1 MKKILDIRHIVI
13 VLLLLICA
21 LEFLNPKGF
30 MPNRTKIV
38 TQIDSIPFEVHDT
51 TEIEVPVEVEVLYE
65 VKVPYEVKV
74 EVPVIQSVDTAQI
87 LKSHFA
93 KIQYKDVLKLP
104 NNQGTV
110 TIIDTIANNTIVNRK
125 FIADVKRMIIN
136 DTIYTQIPRKTEV
149 YFGFDAKFDKP
160 VQLLNASVPAGVGV
174 LNHSSGAVP
183 VNAFAVELILY
194 KLVNVVTFILFVNC
208 NTFVNALQFLN
219 VDEKFI
225 ANVFVSNNVDGT
237 DVNPVQAKK
246 HDANVVANGTLSNN
260 PVGTVVIVVIE
271 EKLSVN
277 VVAFGE

>member
-30 MPNRTKIV
+30 MPNRTKTV

-74 EVPVIQSVDTAQI
+74 EVPVIQSVDTAEI

-110 TIIDTIANNTIVNRK
+110 TITDTIANNTIVNRK

-136 DTIYTQIPRKTEV
+136 DTIYTQIPRKSEAYLGLDV
-149 YFGFDAKFDKP
+149 KFDKP
-160 VQLLNASVPAGVGV
+160 NVINIIGLSMLFKNKDDRHMYKLGVGV
-174 LNHSSGAVP
+174 TNRVDDAGT
-183 VNAFAVELILY
+183 EG
-194 KLVNVVTFILFVNC
+194 KLTPFIGGGVYW
-208 NTFVNALQFLN
+208 
-219 VDEKFI
+219 
-225 ANVFVSNNVDGT
+225 
-237 DVNPVQAKK
+237 
-246 HDANVVANGTLSNN
+246 
-260 PVGTVVIVVIE
+260 
-271 EKLSVN
+271 KLKLK
-277 VVAFGE
+277 

>member
-74 EVPVIQSVDTAQI
+74 EVPVIQSVDTAEI

-136 DTIYTQIPRKTEV
+136 DTIYTQIPRKTEAYLGLDV
-149 YFGFDAKFDKP
+149 KFDKP
-160 VQLLNASVPAGVGV
+160 NVINIIGLSMLFKNKDDRHLYKLGVGV
-174 LNHSSGAVP
+174 TNRVDDGGT
-183 VNAFAVELILY
+183 NG
-194 KLVNVVTFILFVNC
+194 KLTPFIGGGVYW
-208 NTFVNALQFLN
+208 
-219 VDEKFI
+219 
-225 ANVFVSNNVDGT
+225 
-237 DVNPVQAKK
+237 
-246 HDANVVANGTLSNN
+246 
-260 PVGTVVIVVIE
+260 
-271 EKLSVN
+271 KLKLK
-277 VVAFGE
+277 

>member
-110 TIIDTIANNTIVNRK
+110 TITDTIANNTIVNRK

-136 DTIYTQIPRKTEV
+136 DTIYTQIPRKTEAYLGLDV
-149 YFGFDAKFDKP
+149 KFDKP
-160 VQLLNASVPAGVGV
+160 NVINIIGLSMLFKNKDDRHLYKLGVGV
-174 LNHSSGAVP
+174 TNRVDDGGTQG
-183 VNAFAVELILY
+183 
-194 KLVNVVTFILFVNC
+194 KLTPFIGGGVYW
-208 NTFVNALQFLN
+208 
-219 VDEKFI
+219 
-225 ANVFVSNNVDGT
+225 
-237 DVNPVQAKK
+237 
-246 HDANVVANGTLSNN
+246 
-260 PVGTVVIVVIE
+260 
-271 EKLSVN
+271 KLKLK
-277 VVAFGE
+277 